1 MAEGR
6 IEMNEDI
13 INKKIEMIEQSR
25 QYMHRMIDEQYD
37 EFIRQSQ
44 GISDDETEIDE
55 EVFAPQM
62 SM

>member
-1 MAEGR
+1 
-6 IEMNEDI
+6 MNEDI

-25 QYMHRMIDEQYD
+25 QYMHRMIDEQYY

>member
-1 MAEGR
+1 M
-6 IEMNEDI
+6 MNQDLL
-13 INKKIEMIEQSR
+13 NKKIEMIEQSR

-44 GISDDETEIDE
+44 DFSAEEIEVLE
-55 EVFAPQM
+55 EDFAPQM

>member
-1 MAEGR
+1 
-6 IEMNEDI
+6 MNEDI

-44 GISDDETEIDE
+44 GISDDETEIDVSQVPDSDPE
-55 EVFAPQM
+55 LPF
-62 SM
+62 

>member
-1 MAEGR
+1 
-6 IEMNEDI
+6 MNEDF

-25 QYMHRMIDEQYD
+25 QYMHRMIDEKYD

>member
-1 MAEGR
+1 M
-6 IEMNEDI
+6 MNEDFL
-13 INKKIEMIEQSR
+13 NEKIKMIEESR

>member
-1 MAEGR
+1 
-6 IEMNEDI
+6 MNEDI
-13 INKKIEMIEQSR
+13 INKKIEMIEQSC